1 MEDDGTRADG
11 PGMRATSIDVDALA
25 DLLADGECDV
35 VDVRSPE
42 EFAAYG
48 IAGTRSVPLEMFE
61 DGSAFVGP
69 DAVRAPLVVLCELD
83 ARALRAATLAREAG
97 MVDVRAVTGGVVA
110 WHATG
115 REVVGAW

>member
-1 MEDDGTRADG
+1 MPSGAAAGADV
-11 PGMRATSIDVDALA
+11 IDVDALA
-25 DLLADGECDV
+25 DLLADGTCDV

-48 IAGTRSVPLEMFE
+48 VPGARSVPLEAFE
-61 DGSAFVGP
+61 DASAFDGP
-69 DAVRAPLVVLCELD
+69 GAVRSPLVVLCELD

-97 MVDVRAVTGGVVA
+97 MADVRAVAGGVVA

-115 REVVGAW
+115 REVVGSV